1 MINTGEV
8 ASFIDNMIV
17 EIKKEKEHD
26 KVVEG
31 VVKRLVENDLYI
43 KLGKYKWKIRK
54 AEFLRVVIELERIK
68 IEEEKIKMVLN

>member
-8 ASFIDNMIV
+8 ASFIYNMIV
-17 EIKKEKEHD
+17 EIKKEKEHN
-26 KVVEG
+26 KVVKG
-31 VVKRLVENDLYI
+31 VVKRLMENDLYI
-43 KLGKYKWKIRK
+43 KLEKYKWKIRK